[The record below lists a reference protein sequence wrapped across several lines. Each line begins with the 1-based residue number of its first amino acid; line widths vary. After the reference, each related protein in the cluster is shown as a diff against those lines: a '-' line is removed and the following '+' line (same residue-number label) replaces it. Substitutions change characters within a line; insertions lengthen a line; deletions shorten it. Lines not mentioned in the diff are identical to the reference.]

1 MRFSDFLLT
10 LVCKSVIKAL
20 RKPKPSNS
28 LKGKTLKVQI
38 IKEYGY
44 DEALFG
50 TGLSFGITSDIDLM
64 CQFTRSTAFPR
75 MAHVGQKLAPKDGG
89 HNKFL
94 EMITVWL
101 DIDAPRYWWSE
112 ADTYRCGMT
121 KLSESTI
128 HTVTKR
134 HLTVDD
140 FEAKVIDLD
149 YLEKINSVI
158 DTGNMYLVKQMLP
171 ESFLQR
177 RIVCTNYKSLK
188 NIYFQRR
195 NHRLPEWH
203 IFCDVLKD
211 DLEHFELIENPSE

>member
-1 MRFSDFLLT
+1 MR
-10 LVCKSVIKAL
+10 
-20 RKPKPSNS
+20 
-28 LKGKTLKVQI
+28 VQI

-50 TGLSFGITSDIDLM
+50 LGLSFGLTSGYDSVQEFI
-64 CQFTRSTAFPR
+64 CAHENAKTESTHER
-75 MAHVGQKLAPKDGG
+75 LERVTKKLAHLDGG
-89 HNKFL
+89 HNNVL
-94 EMITVWL
+94 ESCVVMM

-112 ADTYRCGMT
+112 FDRYRCGVT
-121 KLSESTI
+121 KQSESTI
-128 HTVTKR
+128 HTITKR

-177 RIVCTNYKSLK
+177 RIVCTNYKSLR

-203 IFCDVLKD
+203 IFCDVLKE
-211 DLEHFELIENPSE
+211 DLEHFEFIENPSE

>member
-1 MRFSDFLLT
+1 M
-10 LVCKSVIKAL
+10 
-20 RKPKPSNS
+20 
-28 LKGKTLKVQI
+28 KVQI

-50 TGLSFGITSDIDLM
+50 LGLSFGLTSEYDSVQDFICAHIGTKTGESLRERLGRV
-64 CQFTRSTAFPR
+64 TR
-75 MAHVGQKLAPKDGG
+75 KLAPLDGG
-89 HNKFL
+89 HNNVL
-94 EMITVWL
+94 ESFVVTL

-112 ADTYRCGMT
+112 FDRYRCGVT
-121 KLSESTI
+121 KQSESTI
-128 HTVTKR
+128 HTITKR

-149 YLEKINSVI
+149 YLAKINSVI

-203 IFCDVLKD
+203 IFCDVLRD

>member
-1 MRFSDFLLT
+1 M
-10 LVCKSVIKAL
+10 
-20 RKPKPSNS
+20 
-28 LKGKTLKVQI
+28 KVQI
-38 IKEYGY
+38 IKESGY

-50 TGLSFGITSDIDLM
+50 TGLSFGLTSDFQNV
-64 CQFTRSTAFPR
+64 CEFKKTKVVNGTYSR
-75 MAHVGQKLAPKDGG
+75 MQNVCQKLAPKDGG

-101 DIDAPRYWWSE
+101 DIDAPRFYWSE
-112 ADTYRCGMT
+112 FDTYRCGIT

-140 FEAKVIDLD
+140 FEAGVIDLD
-149 YLEKINSVI
+149 YLAKINSVI
-158 DTGNMYLVKQMLP
+158 DTGSMYLVKQMLP

-177 RIVCTNYKSLK
+177 RIVCTNYKTLK
-188 NIYFQRR
+188 NMYFQRR

-203 IFCDVLKD
+203 IFCDALRD
-211 DLEHFELIENPSE
+211 NLEHFELISEEEA

>member
-1 MRFSDFLLT
+1 M
-10 LVCKSVIKAL
+10 
-20 RKPKPSNS
+20 
-28 LKGKTLKVQI
+28 KVQI
-38 IKEYGY
+38 IKEHGY

-50 TGLSFGITSDIDLM
+50 TGLSFGLTSDFQNVCEFKKIKVVNG
-64 CQFTRSTAFPR
+64 TYSR
-75 MAHVGQKLAPKDGG
+75 MQNVCQKLAPKDGG

-101 DIDAPRYWWSE
+101 DIDAPRFYWSE
-112 ADTYRCGMT
+112 FDTYRCGIT

-140 FEAKVIDLD
+140 FEAGVIDLD
-149 YLEKINSVI
+149 YLAKINSVI
-158 DTGNMYLVKQMLP
+158 DTGSMYLVKQMLP

-177 RIVCTNYKSLK
+177 RIICTNYKSLK
-188 NIYFQRR
+188 NMYFQRR

-203 IFCDVLKD
+203 IFCDALRD
-211 DLEHFELIENPSE
+211 NLEHFELISEEEA

>member
-1 MRFSDFLLT
+1 M
-10 LVCKSVIKAL
+10 
-20 RKPKPSNS
+20 
-28 LKGKTLKVQI
+28 KVQI
-38 IKEYGY
+38 IRECGY

-50 TGLSFGITSDIDLM
+50 TGLSFGLTSEFSSV
-64 CQFTRSTAFPR
+64 CEFRKTVAENGVHQR
-75 MAHVGQKLAPKDGG
+75 MRNVCRKLAPKDGG

-94 EMITVWL
+94 EMVTVWL

-112 ADTYRCGMT
+112 FDTYRCGIT

-134 HLTVDD
+134 HLNADD
-140 FEAKVIDLD
+140 FEVGEIDLG
-149 YLEKINSVI
+149 YLAKINSVV

-177 RIVCTNYKSLK
+177 RIVCTNYKTLK
-188 NIYFQRR
+188 NMYFQRR

-203 IFCDVLKD
+203 IFCDTLRD
-211 DLEHFELIENPSE
+211 NLEHFELISEEEA

>member
-1 MRFSDFLLT
+1 MR
-10 LVCKSVIKAL
+10 
-20 RKPKPSNS
+20 
-28 LKGKTLKVQI
+28 VQI
-38 IKEYGY
+38 IKECGY
-44 DEALFG
+44 EEALFG
-50 TGLSFGITSDIDLM
+50 TGLSFGITADFDFL
-64 CQFTRSTAFPR
+64 CEFTRSAQYPR
-75 MAHVGQKLAPKDGG
+75 MVRVCEKLAPKDGG

-101 DIDAPRYWWSE
+101 DIDAPRYVWSE
-112 ADTYRCGMT
+112 FDTYRCGMT

-140 FEAKVIDLD
+140 FEAKKIDLD
-149 YLEKINSVI
+149 YLAKINSVI

-203 IFCDVLKD
+203 IFCDVLKE